1 MTGSYD
7 PEVDFIYWGVGNP
20 APVFYGDDREGDNL
34 YTDAVVALDSDTGK
48 LRWHYQFTPHDVHDW
63 DAAQAIV
70 LLDVELD
77 GAPRK
82 LLAQANRNG
91 FFYVLDRT
99 NGTFLHA
106 QPFAKVTWASEVRGD
121 GRPVVLPGTDPSPEG
136 TYVCPGLSGAAN

>member
-7 PEVDFIYWGVGNP
+7 PEVDLIYWGVGNP
-20 APVFYGDDREGDNL
+20 APSLYGDDREGDNL
-34 YTDAVVALDSDTGK
+34 YTDAVVALDSDTGE

-99 NGTFLHA
+99 NGAFLHA
-106 QPFAKVTWASEVRGD
+106 
-121 GRPVVLPGTDPSPEG
+121 
-136 TYVCPGLSGAAN
+136 